1 MIIDAR
7 EHSHPDFAEGSLLG
21 AIYSHLEGV
30 EKGDSID
37 VQAVYNKDGERVSNA
52 SFRTALSRLY
62 QAGKVRTR
70 AHFMRNDDCF
80 VVFVEDLAKRVRE
93 SGNSIEVVLDTR
105 KENTNDYFPSW
116 TVSAALYCALRDF
129 PAGTNLIITFVAR
142 RKPRGQLNPGYL
154 MTAVR
159 GAVRS
164 IRMTTHMDIVC
175 NKTREGYMLVR
186 RLK

>member
-7 EHSHPDFAEGSLLG
+7 ELSHPDFAEGSLLG
-21 AIYSHLEGV
+21 AIYSQLEHV
-30 EKGDSID
+30 EAGDSID
-37 VQAVYNKDGERVSNA
+37 VHAVYNKHGERITKA

-70 AHFMRNDDCF
+70 AHFMGVEKCF
-80 VVFVEDLAKRVRE
+80 VVFVEEITKRVRE
-93 SGNSIEVVLDTR
+93 TGTRVEVVLDTR

-116 TVSAALYCALRDF
+116 TVPAALYCALRDF

-142 RKPRGQLNPGYL
+142 RKPRGQLKPDYL
-154 MTAVR
+154 RTTVR
-159 GAVRS
+159 GAVRA
-164 IRMTTHMDIVC
+164 IRMTTDMEVVC
-175 NKTREGYMLVR
+175 SKTREGYMLVR